1 MKKTMIGGVAAIAL
15 AAVSGMAMAQA
26 PAQSPTSNRAPNA
39 ARAQAAERSVTQ
51 AEFVEGRLARLIA
64 ADKNRD
70 GTVSPEEMQAA
81 RQAQRTERLNQRFAK
96 LDANGDGSI
105 SRAEFDAAN
114 APRAERGPRAERAG
128 RWTGQRGGHRGP
140 MRAAH
145 RGARGPEGARER
157 GPIVIA
163 DVRAKLTE
171 QFAKLDTN
179 HDGVLTAAER
189 RAGWQARAEQRR
201 EGRAAHRQGRG
212 QHRPGQQPASPAPAS
227 E

>member
-15 AAVSGMAMAQA
+15 AAVSGMAIAQTAA
-26 PAQSPTSNRAPNA
+26 PHRAPDG
-39 ARAQAAERSVTQ
+39 ARAQMAERSVTQ

-64 ADKNRD
+64 ADANRD
-70 GTVSPEEMQAA
+70 GVVTPEEMQAA
-81 RQAQRTERLNQRFAK
+81 RQAHRTERLNQRFTR
-96 LDANGDGSI
+96 LDANGDGAI
-105 SRAEFDAAN
+105 SRAEFDAAH
-114 APRAERGPRAERAG
+114 ASRAGRGPRAERAG
-128 RWTGQRGGHRGP
+128 RSVGPRGGHHRP

-145 RGARGPEGARER
+145 RGAEGARER

-171 QFAKLDTN
+171 QFAKLDAN
-179 HDGVLTAAER
+179 RDGVLTAAER

-201 EGRAAHRQGRG
+201 EGRAEHRQGSG
-212 QHRPGQQPASPAPAS
+212 HRPVQQPASPAPTS

>member
-1 MKKTMIGGVAAIAL
+1 MKKTMIGGAAAIAL
-15 AAVSGMAMAQA
+15 AAVSGMAVAQTAA
-26 PAQSPTSNRAPNA
+26 PDANRAPNA
-39 ARAQAAERSVTQ
+39 ARAQTAERSVTQ

-64 ADKNRD
+64 ADTNRD
-70 GTVSPEEMQAA
+70 GTVTPEEMQAA

-145 RGARGPEGARER
+145 RGAEGARER

-189 RAGWQARAEQRR
+189 RAGWQARGEQRR
-201 EGRAAHRQGRG
+201 EGRAAHRQGR
-212 QHRPGQQPASPAPAS
+212 PGQQPASSAPAS

>member
-15 AAVSGMAMAQA
+15 AAVSGMAMAQTPA
-26 PAQSPTSNRAPNA
+26 PHRAPNA
-39 ARAQAAERSVTQ
+39 ARAAAAERSVTQ
-51 AEFVEGRLARLIA
+51 AEFVDARLARLIA
-64 ADKNRD
+64 ADTNRD
-70 GTVSPEEMQAA
+70 GVVTPEEMQAA

-128 RWTGQRGGHRGP
+128 QWAGQRGGHRGP

-145 RGARGPEGARER
+145 RGAEGARER

-201 EGRAAHRQGRG
+201 EGRAEHRQGRG
-212 QHRPGQQPASPAPAS
+212 QRHPGQQPASPAPAS

>member
-15 AAVSGMAMAQA
+15 AAVSGMAMAQT
-26 PAQSPTSNRAPNA
+26 PAQGSTQNRAPNA
-39 ARAQAAERSVTQ
+39 ARAAAAERSVTQ
-51 AEFVEGRLARLIA
+51 AEFVDARLARLIA
-64 ADKNRD
+64 ADTNHD
-70 GTVSPEEMQAA
+70 GVVTREELQAA

-96 LDANGDGSI
+96 LDANGDGVI
-105 SRAEFDAAN
+105 SRAEFDAAH
-114 APRAERGPRAERAG
+114 AARGERGPRAEHA
-128 RWTGQRGGHRGP
+128 GQRFGHRGWRQGP
-140 MRAAH
+140 ARAAH
-145 RGARGPEGARER
+145 RGARGPEGARQT

-163 DVRAKLTE
+163 DVRAKLNE

-201 EGRAAHRQGRG
+201 EGGAEHRQGRG

>member
-1 MKKTMIGGVAAIAL
+1 MKKTMIGGAAAIAL
-15 AAVSGMAMAQA
+15 AAVSGMAVAQTAA
-26 PAQSPTSNRAPNA
+26 PGANRAPNA

-64 ADKNRD
+64 ADTNRD
-70 GTVSPEEMQAA
+70 GTVTPEEMQAA

-128 RWTGQRGGHRGP
+128 RWTGQRDGHRGP

-189 RAGWQARAEQRR
+189 RAGWQARGEQRR
-201 EGRAAHRQGRG
+201 EGRAAHRQGLG

>member
-1 MKKTMIGGVAAIAL
+1 MKKTMIGGAAAIAL
-15 AAVSGMAMAQA
+15 AAMSGMAMAQA
-26 PAQSPTSNRAPNA
+26 GAPAANRAPNA

-64 ADKNRD
+64 ADANRD
-70 GTVSPEEMQAA
+70 GTVTPEEMQAA
-81 RQAQRTERLNQRFAK
+81 RQTQRAERLNQRFAK
-96 LDANGDGSI
+96 LDANSDGSI
-105 SRAEFDAAN
+105 SRAEFDAAH

-128 RWTGQRGGHRGP
+128 RRVGHDGVRRGP
-140 MRAAH
+140 MLAGH

-171 QFAKLDTN
+171 QFTKLDAN
-179 HDGVLTAAER
+179 HDGVLTAVER
-189 RAGWQARAEQRR
+189 RAGWQARGEQRR
-201 EGRAAHRQGRG
+201 EGRAPHRQG
-212 QHRPGQQPASPAPAS
+212 HPAQQPASPAPAS

>member
-1 MKKTMIGGVAAIAL
+1 MKKTMIGGAAAIAL
-15 AAVSGMAMAQA
+15 AAVSGMAVAQTAA
-26 PAQSPTSNRAPNA
+26 PGANRAPNA

-64 ADKNRD
+64 ADTNRD
-70 GTVSPEEMQAA
+70 GTVMPEEMQAA

-105 SRAEFDAAN
+105 SRAEFDAAHV
-114 APRAERGPRAERAG
+114 PRAERGPRAERAG

-145 RGARGPEGARER
+145 RGAEGARER